1 MVDPIADMLTRV
13 RNAVYAGHPRVEIP
27 HSRMK
32 EGIAGLLS
40 REGYVGGVSVVEKGK
55 FKVIRME
62 LRYDEDGQPLITGL
76 TMVSRPGKR
85 IYAGYRDIPRVLGG
99 LGLNIVS
106 TPRGLM
112 TGKDARK
119 AQVGGEVLCNVW

>member
-13 RNAVYAGHPRVEIP
+13 RNAVSAGHTRVDIP

-32 EGIAGLLS
+32 EAMAGILS
-40 REGYVGGVSVVEKGK
+40 GEGYVGQVSVVEKGK
-55 FKVIRME
+55 FKVIRIA
-62 LRYDEDGQPLITGL
+62 LRYDEEGQALISGL
-76 TMVSRPGKR
+76 IMVSRPGKR
-85 IYAGYRDIPRVLGG
+85 IYAGYRDIPRVMGG

-112 TGKDARK
+112 TGRAARK

>member
-1 MVDPIADMLTRV
+1 MVDPIADMLTRI
-13 RNAVYAGHPRVEIP
+13 RNAVSAGHTQVDIP

-32 EGIAGLLS
+32 EAMAGILS
-40 REGYVGGVSVVEKGK
+40 REGYVGAVTVVEKGK
-55 FKVIRME
+55 FKALRIG
-62 LRYDEDGQPLITGL
+62 LRYDEEGQPLISGL

-85 IYAGYRDIPRVLGG
+85 IYSGYRDIPRVMGG

-112 TGKDARK
+112 SGKEARK
-119 AQVGGEVLCNVW
+119 AQLGGEVLCDVW